1 MSKIPKDLLDLIK
14 DSQAK
19 TEFNNSFTK
28 VTDFT
33 PKKKPTL
40 KERIKKSITNLFSK
54 LKKSKLVL
62 TIKNWWFN
70 NITKPIKQKRAKK
83 EHENYVKELK
93 ANFAKKFNVDVEKTI
108 KIMSQSAY
116 SPYEVDNDRLLIENR
131 LDINKRKSLYKFA
144 PFIYEPEIVDVHNE
158 NLNPNNPSVNEIIST
173 DNDEALNDL
182 TKQEN
187 FLKKR
192 PHLTVGGRKSKRV

>member
-1 MSKIPKDLLDLIK
+1 MSKLPKDLLDVLK
-14 DSQAK
+14 NSQAK

-54 LKKSKLVL
+54 VKKSKLVL

-70 NITKPIKQKRAKK
+70 NVKNPIKQKKAKIEREK
-83 EHENYVKELK
+83 YVKELK
-93 ANFAKKFNVDVEKTI
+93 DNFSKKFNVDVEKTI

-144 PFIYEPEIVDVHNE
+144 PFVYEPEIVDVHNE
-158 NLNPNNPSVNEIIST
+158 NLNLNNQTINEIIST
-173 DNDEALNDL
+173 DNDKASNDL

-187 FLKKR
+187 FFKKR
-192 PHLTVGGRKSKRV
+192 PHLTVGGRKSKRI